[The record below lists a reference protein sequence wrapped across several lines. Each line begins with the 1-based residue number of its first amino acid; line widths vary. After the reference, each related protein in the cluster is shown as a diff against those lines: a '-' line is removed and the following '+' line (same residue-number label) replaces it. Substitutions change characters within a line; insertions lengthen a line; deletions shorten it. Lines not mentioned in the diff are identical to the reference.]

1 MDQARKSSRMKGES
15 EGKRLLKAINGLEEL
30 RLKRDDYLLC
40 DGHGRSEHALLF
52 QHVDCFHHLVDHEV
66 VGRGL
71 HGVVRRQLQ
80 SVGRAGLLPQGVAA
94 PGSERY
100 LKKYKSR

>member
-1 MDQARKSSRMKGES
+1 
-15 EGKRLLKAINGLEEL
+15 
-30 RLKRDDYLLC
+30 
-40 DGHGRSEHALLF
+40 
-52 QHVDCFHHLVDHEV
+52 VDHEV